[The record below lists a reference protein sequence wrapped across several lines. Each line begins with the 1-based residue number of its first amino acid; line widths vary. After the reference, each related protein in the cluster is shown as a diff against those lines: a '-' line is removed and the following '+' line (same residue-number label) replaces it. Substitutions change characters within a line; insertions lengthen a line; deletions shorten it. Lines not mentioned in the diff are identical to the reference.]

1 MTLYTYIYIYI
12 YKYYI
17 ILYDSIYIYVQ
28 MYYVCF
34 INAKIQDDLEPDMA
48 KTVVWVELSN
58 SGWGMIGCSTRLTQ
72 VFITCAKDCSKQ
84 TRLHR
89 TAAVLHRSR
98 TNRRP
103 WSLRQAV
110 DYPPWKAR
118 LLETWVWVKPPENG
132 TVYFCLNWTWP
143 KSDPYPCAFKLLG
156 ISWVYDGRH
165 DITRH
170 FTGNQPEP
178 QWSIP
183 EL

>member
-1 MTLYTYIYIYI
+1 MTLYTYI

-103 WSLRQAV
+103 
-110 DYPPWKAR
+110 
-118 LLETWVWVKPPENG
+118 
-132 TVYFCLNWTWP
+132 
-143 KSDPYPCAFKLLG
+143 
-156 ISWVYDGRH
+156 
-165 DITRH
+165 
-170 FTGNQPEP
+170 
-178 QWSIP
+178 
-183 EL
+183 